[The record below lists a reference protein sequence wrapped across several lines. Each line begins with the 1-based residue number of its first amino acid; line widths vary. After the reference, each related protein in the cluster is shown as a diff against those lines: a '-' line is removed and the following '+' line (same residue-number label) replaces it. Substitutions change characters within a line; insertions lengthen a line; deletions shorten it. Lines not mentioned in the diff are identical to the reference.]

1 MNKSSTPKADRGSV
15 DGLPRTPAELE
26 SKSKP
31 ELKTQTSATK
41 TMSSTMETTSQK
53 SWGPLVISS
62 TAKRDTKT
70 MITANPTKRTDSFN
84 GEDFTNWGDLHL
96 NGFLNLRELNT
107 LLLKYIGVV
116 HELEESQGGTQD
128 NSAININIDES
139 QIVVL
144 DKKYQAEVDS
154 WTKLWTEA
162 DSKIAALKAQIVKLE
177 AEKKKLEQLGK
188 DKDGILA
195 EREKTIADLRKKISD
210 IQASLSVFL
219 NQQDIF
225 DAELARLHAE
235 LAYLTGEINAYKSLY
250 ENEKM
255 RSSDLEA
262 RLSSLE
268 QELRFKISVLESEL
282 TSKRDRSSVD
292 TASMEVRIK
301 GEFAARLKV
310 ELRML
315 RNMFEESMRINKEKF
330 EMEYR
335 AQITQLE
342 LELSLAISQH
352 SSPEDLEKIRVQI
365 RELEARIGQLSGKNL
380 NLSKEWSKLTVQLKM
395 LESEFSSKMSDR
407 ERKIVHIKAENTRIN
422 RLFEELSNQLMM
434 TKVEVGVYDK
444 LLTPELD
451 RISTR
456 HSEQFSFNKTS

>member
-1 MNKSSTPKADRGSV
+1 
-15 DGLPRTPAELE
+15 
-26 SKSKP
+26 
-31 ELKTQTSATK
+31 
-41 TMSSTMETTSQK
+41 
-53 SWGPLVISS
+53 
-62 TAKRDTKT
+62 
-70 MITANPTKRTDSFN
+70 
-84 GEDFTNWGDLHL
+84 
-96 NGFLNLRELNT
+96 
-107 LLLKYIGVV
+107 
-116 HELEESQGGTQD
+116 
-128 NSAININIDES
+128 
-139 QIVVL
+139 
-144 DKKYQAEVDS
+144 
-154 WTKLWTEA
+154 
-162 DSKIAALKAQIVKLE
+162 
-177 AEKKKLEQLGK
+177 LEQLGK

-422 RLFEELSNQLMM
+422 RLYEELSNQLMM

>member
-1 MNKSSTPKADRGSV
+1 MNKASTPKADRGSV

-31 ELKTQTSATK
+31 ELKTQTSASK

-70 MITANPTKRTDSFN
+70 MITANPTKTKDSFN
-84 GEDFTNWGDLHL
+84 GEDFTNWTDLHL
-96 NGFLNLRELNT
+96 AGFLNLRDLNT

-116 HELEESQGGTQD
+116 HELEESQGGSQD
-128 NSAININIDES
+128 NSVININIDES
-139 QIVVL
+139 QILVL
-144 DKKYQAEVDS
+144 NKKYQAEVDAWS
-154 WTKLWTEA
+154 KLWTEA
-162 DSKIAALKAQIVKLE
+162 DSKIAALKAQILKLE
-177 AEKKKLEQLGK
+177 AEKKKMEQLGK
-188 DKDGILA
+188 DKDGILE
-195 EREKTIADLRKKISD
+195 EREKTIAGLRAKISE
-210 IQASLSVFL
+210 IQASLSAFI

-282 TSKRDRSSVD
+282 TSKRDRASVD

-315 RNMFEESMRINKEKF
+315 RNMFEESMRVNKEQF

-335 AQITQLE
+335 TQITQLE

-365 RELEARIGQLSGKNL
+365 KELEARIGQLSGKNL

-407 ERKIVHIKAENTRIN
+407 ERKILHVKAENTRIN
-422 RLFEELSNQLMM
+422 RLYEELSNQLMM

-451 RISTR
+451 RITTR
-456 HSEQFSFNKTS
+456 HSEQFSLNMTS